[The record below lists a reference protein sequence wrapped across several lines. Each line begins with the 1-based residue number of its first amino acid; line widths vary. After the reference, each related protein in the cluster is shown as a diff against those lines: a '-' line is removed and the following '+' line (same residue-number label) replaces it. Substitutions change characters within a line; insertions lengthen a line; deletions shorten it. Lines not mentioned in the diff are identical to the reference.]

1 VPEEHPESATPA
13 AVGPAV
19 RHYASARSEHE
30 AARTAKH
37 AAIEEEVPAEVD
49 RGLSSSADRVVLK
62 RAMPDKPAVPDGAVP
77 GDARQ
82 QEPVIPE
89 GPDSSREPDSL
100 VWNEPVVTVP
110 RLQARG
116 AQAEPRV
123 TVTIG
128 RIEIVE
134 PSAGK
139 PAAAQ
144 AAREAAREA
153 ARQAAAPR
161 ADARAGPRRRT
172 TSVPDLAAYLRS
184 RSGR

>member
-1 VPEEHPESATPA
+1 MRHHAPA
-13 AVGPAV
+13 G
-19 RHYASARSEHE
+19 SDHE

-37 AAIEEEVPAEVD
+37 AGIEDEVCAEVD
-49 RGLSSSADRVVLK
+49 RGLSSSADHVVLK
-62 RAMPDKPAVPDGAVP
+62 RAMPDKPAVPDGADP

-82 QEPVIPE
+82 RVPATPE
-89 GPDSSREPDSL
+89 GPDNPREPDSL
-100 VWNEPVVTVP
+100 VWNEPVVAVP

-139 PAAAQ
+139 PTAAQ
-144 AAREAAREA
+144 A
-153 ARQAAAPR
+153 ARQAAAPQ
-161 ADARAGPRRRT
+161 ADSRAGPRRRT
-172 TSVPDLAAYLRS
+172 TSTPDLAAYLRS